1 MFQTSENLCQIHSNP
16 KDSMVFFLLNVEH
29 FFAKSILGLREDV
42 ELEVGFLHEVAI
54 LTGKRGGYDAI
65 SGVS

>member
-1 MFQTSENLCQIHSNP
+1 MFQTSENLYQIHSNP
-16 KDSMVFFLLNVEH
+16 KDSMGFFLLNVEH

-54 LTGKRGGYDAI
+54 LTGKRGGL
-65 SGVS
+65 